1 MFKLIFRKKKKRL
14 PNRKNNKVRKANV
27 SKRFSIRSKRNITA
41 KNYYPYMVKNN
52 IYSSIII
59 FFAFISLSLTIVLFI
74 KQIQPFINNERL
86 KFLCTYQMGDKKNKI
101 YKEAKIKLDKIVG
114 NGDEFCRNFIF
125 PKEKVKRGFRF
136 ISIMKN
142 IVFKFI

>member
-1 MFKLIFRKKKKRL
+1 MFKLIFRKKKRRSS
-14 PNRKNNKVRKANV
+14 NRKNNKSLRTNA
-27 SKRFSIRSKRNITA
+27 SKRFTNRSKRNITA

-59 FFAFISLSLTIVLFI
+59 FFAFIILSLTIVLST

-86 KFLCTYQMGDKKNKI
+86 KFLCTYQIGDKKNKI

-125 PKEKVKRGFRF
+125 PKEKVKSGFRF

-142 IVFKFI
+142 IVLKFI

>member
-1 MFKLIFRKKKKRL
+1 MFKLIFRKKKKRS
-14 PNRKNNKVRKANV
+14 PNRKNNKVRKTNV
-27 SKRFSIRSKRNITA
+27 SKRLSIRSKRNITA
-41 KNYYPYMVKNN
+41 NKYNPYMEKNY

-59 FFAFISLSLTIVLFI
+59 FFAFVSLSLTIVLFT

-86 KFLCTYQMGDKKNKI
+86 KFLCTYQMGDKKNKV

-125 PKEKVKRGFRF
+125 PKEKVNIGFRI

-142 IVFKFI
+142 IVFKLI

>member
-1 MFKLIFRKKKKRL
+1 MM
-14 PNRKNNKVRKANV
+14 
-27 SKRFSIRSKRNITA
+27 
-41 KNYYPYMVKNN
+41 KNY

-59 FFAFISLSLTIVLFI
+59 FFAFVSLSLTIVLFT

-86 KFLCTYQMGDKKNKI
+86 KFLCTYQMGDKKNKV

-125 PKEKVKRGFRF
+125 PKEKVNIGFRI